1 MRVLIYDSSLQTRD
15 SLISILITAGYEV
28 VAVKD
33 KNNILSMFGK
43 LPFAIAII
51 ETEENDPE
59 MDSILE
65 KIYLDDRYKGVH
77 VIVHVADPSREFF
90 TKMMRIGVS
99 GFLFKPFNEK
109 DFFNRF
115 NVLIEKAGVKPKKLK
130 HIVVNNLDNFKLVFR
145 HDGVRQILHGMIIEM
160 SPIGL
165 KFIMPPEEASI
176 EIGHVIKNAS
186 MSMSSYKI
194 SFSINIL
201 DKIGNE
207 YIGEFAD
214 LSVFNSKLIC
224 KFIYDKYIEKLK

>member
-1 MRVLIYDSSLQTRD
+1 MRVLIYDSSLQIRD

-43 LPFAIAII
+43 LPFSIAII
-51 ETEENDPE
+51 EIGENDTE
-59 MDSILE
+59 MESILE
-65 KIYLDDRYKGVH
+65 KIYLDDRYHGVH

-99 GFLFKPFNEK
+99 GFLLKPFNEK
-109 DFFNRF
+109 DFLNRF

-130 HIVVNNLDNFKLVFR
+130 HIVINNLDNFKLVFR

-176 EIGHVIKNAS
+176 EVGHIIKNAS
-186 MSMSSYKI
+186 MSISSYKI

-201 DKIGNE
+201 EKIGNE
-207 YIGEFAD
+207 YIGEFSD
-214 LSVFNSKLIC
+214 LSAFNTKLIC

>member
-1 MRVLIYDSSLQTRD
+1 MRVLVYDSSLQVRD
-15 SLISILITAGYEV
+15 SFISILITAGYEV

-43 LPFAIAII
+43 LPFSIAII
-51 ETEENDPE
+51 EVEENDAE
-59 MDSILE
+59 MESILE
-65 KIYLDDRYKGVH
+65 KIYLDDRYHGVH

-99 GFLFKPFNEK
+99 GFLLKPFNEK
-109 DFFNRF
+109 DFLNRF
-115 NVLIEKAGVKPKKLK
+115 NVLIDKAGVKPKKLK
-130 HIVVNNLDNFKLVFR
+130 HIVINNLDNFKLVFR

-165 KFIMPPEEASI
+165 KFIMPPEEASL
-176 EIGHVIKNAS
+176 EVGHVIKNAS
-186 MSMSSYKI
+186 MSISSYKI

-201 DKIGNE
+201 EKIGNE

>member
-1 MRVLIYDSSLQTRD
+1 MRVLVYDSSLQIRD
-15 SLISILITAGYEV
+15 SFISILITAGYEV

-43 LPFAIAII
+43 LPFSIAII
-51 ETEENDPE
+51 EVEENDTE
-59 MDSILE
+59 MESILE
-65 KIYLDDRYKGVH
+65 KIYLDDRYHGVH
-77 VIVHVADPSREFF
+77 VIVHVADPSKEFF

-99 GFLFKPFNEK
+99 GFLLKPFNEK
-109 DFFNRF
+109 DFLNRF
-115 NVLIEKAGVKPKKLK
+115 NVLIDKAGVKPKKLK
-130 HIVVNNLDNFKLVFR
+130 HIVINNLDNFKLVFR

-176 EIGHVIKNAS
+176 EVGHVIKNAS
-186 MSMSSYKI
+186 MSINSYKI

-201 DKIGNE
+201 EKIGNE

-224 KFIYDKYIEKLK
+224 KFIYDKYVEKLK

>member
-1 MRVLIYDSSLQTRD
+1 MRVLVYDSSLQIRD
-15 SLISILITAGYEV
+15 SFISILITAGYEV

-43 LPFAIAII
+43 LPFSIAII
-51 ETEENDPE
+51 EVEENDAE
-59 MDSILE
+59 MESILE
-65 KIYLDDRYKGVH
+65 KIYLDDRYHGVH

-99 GFLFKPFNEK
+99 GFLLKPFNEK
-109 DFFNRF
+109 DFLNRF
-115 NVLIEKAGVKPKKLK
+115 NVLIDKAGVKPKKLK
-130 HIVVNNLDNFKLVFR
+130 HIVINNLDNFKLVFR

-165 KFIMPPEEASI
+165 KFIMPPEEASL
-176 EIGHVIKNAS
+176 EVGHVIKNAS
-186 MSMSSYKI
+186 MSISSYKI

-201 DKIGNE
+201 EKIGNE

>member
-1 MRVLIYDSSLQTRD
+1 MRVLVYDSSLQIRD
-15 SLISILITAGYEV
+15 GFISILITAGYEV

-43 LPFAIAII
+43 LPFSIAII
-51 ETEENDPE
+51 EVEENDTE
-59 MDSILE
+59 MESILE
-65 KIYLDDRYKGVH
+65 KIYLDDRYHGVH
-77 VIVHVADPSREFF
+77 VIVHVADPSKEFF

-99 GFLFKPFNEK
+99 GFLLKPFNEK
-109 DFFNRF
+109 DFLNRF
-115 NVLIEKAGVKPKKLK
+115 NVLIDKAGVKPKKLK
-130 HIVVNNLDNFKLVFR
+130 HIVINNLDNFKLVFR

-176 EIGHVIKNAS
+176 EVGHVIKNAS
-186 MSMSSYKI
+186 MSISSYKI

-201 DKIGNE
+201 EKIGNE

>member
-1 MRVLIYDSSLQTRD
+1 MRVLVYDSSLQIRD
-15 SLISILITAGYEV
+15 SFISILITAGYEV

-43 LPFAIAII
+43 LPFSIAII
-51 ETEENDPE
+51 EVEENDTE
-59 MDSILE
+59 MESILE
-65 KIYLDDRYKGVH
+65 KIYLDDRYHGVH
-77 VIVHVADPSREFF
+77 VIVHVADPTREFF

-99 GFLFKPFNEK
+99 GFLLKPFNEK
-109 DFFNRF
+109 DFLNRF
-115 NVLIEKAGVKPKKLK
+115 NVLIDKAGVKPKKLK
-130 HIVVNNLDNFKLVFR
+130 HIVINNLDNFKLVFR

-160 SPIGL
+160 SPVGL
-165 KFIMPPEEASI
+165 KFIMPPEEASL
-176 EIGHVIKNAS
+176 EVGHVIKNAS
-186 MSMSSYKI
+186 MSISSYKI

-201 DKIGNE
+201 EKIGNE

>member
-1 MRVLIYDSSLQTRD
+1 MRVLVYDSSLQIRD
-15 SLISILITAGYEV
+15 SFISILITAGYEV
-28 VAVKD
+28 VSVKD

-43 LPFAIAII
+43 LPFSIAII
-51 ETEENDPE
+51 EVEENDPE
-59 MDSILE
+59 MEAILE
-65 KIYLDDRYKGVH
+65 KIYLDDRYHGVH

-90 TKMMRIGVS
+90 TKMMRFGVS
-99 GFLFKPFNEK
+99 GFLLKPFNEK
-109 DFFNRF
+109 DFLNRF
-115 NVLIEKAGVKPKKLK
+115 NLLIDKAGVKPKKLK
-130 HIVVNNLDNFKLVFR
+130 HIVINNLDNFKLVFR

-176 EIGHVIKNAS
+176 EVGHSIKNAS
-186 MSMSSYKI
+186 MSISSYKI
-194 SFSINIL
+194 SFSINIVE
-201 DKIGNE
+201 KIGNE

>member
-1 MRVLIYDSSLQTRD
+1 MRVLVYDSSLQIRD
-15 SLISILITAGYEV
+15 SFISILITAGYEV

-43 LPFAIAII
+43 LPFSVAII
-51 ETEENDPE
+51 EVEENDEE
-59 MDSILE
+59 MESILE
-65 KIYLDDRYKGVH
+65 KIYLDDRYHGVH

-90 TKMMRIGVS
+90 TRMMRIGVS
-99 GFLFKPFNEK
+99 GFLLKPFNEK
-109 DFFNRF
+109 DFLNRF
-115 NVLIEKAGVKPKKLK
+115 NLLIDKANVKPKKLK

-176 EIGHVIKNAS
+176 EVGHVIKNAS
-186 MSMSSYKI
+186 MSISSYKI

-201 DKIGNE
+201 EKIGNE

>member
-1 MRVLIYDSSLQTRD
+1 MRVLVYDSSLQIRD
-15 SLISILITAGYEV
+15 SFISILITAGYEV

-43 LPFAIAII
+43 LPFSIAII
-51 ETEENDPE
+51 EVEENDTE
-59 MDSILE
+59 MESILE
-65 KIYLDDRYKGVH
+65 KIYLDDRYHGVH
-77 VIVHVADPSREFF
+77 VIVHVADPTREFF

-99 GFLFKPFNEK
+99 GFLLKPFNEK
-109 DFFNRF
+109 DFLNRF
-115 NVLIEKAGVKPKKLK
+115 NVLIDKAGVKPKKLK
-130 HIVVNNLDNFKLVFR
+130 HIVINNLDNFKLVFR

-176 EIGHVIKNAS
+176 EVGHVIKNAS
-186 MSMSSYKI
+186 MSISSYKI

-201 DKIGNE
+201 EKIGNE

>member
-1 MRVLIYDSSLQTRD
+1 MRVLIYDSSLQIRD

-43 LPFAIAII
+43 LPFSIAII
-51 ETEENDPE
+51 EVGENDADME
-59 MDSILE
+59 SILE
-65 KIYLDDRYKGVH
+65 KIYLDDRYHGVH

-99 GFLFKPFNEK
+99 GFLLKPFNEK
-109 DFFNRF
+109 DFLNRF
-115 NVLIEKAGVKPKKLK
+115 NVLIDKAGVKPKKLK
-130 HIVVNNLDNFKLVFR
+130 HIVINNLDNFKLVFR

-160 SPIGL
+160 SPVGL

-176 EIGHVIKNAS
+176 EVGHVIKNAS
-186 MSMSSYKI
+186 MSISSYKI

-201 DKIGNE
+201 EKIGNE
-207 YIGEFAD
+207 YIGEFED
-214 LSVFNSKLIC
+214 LSVFNAKLIC

>member
-1 MRVLIYDSSLQTRD
+1 MRVLVYDSSLQVRD
-15 SLISILITAGYEV
+15 SFISILITAGYEV

-43 LPFAIAII
+43 LPFSIAII
-51 ETEENDPE
+51 EVEENDAE
-59 MDSILE
+59 MESILE
-65 KIYLDDRYKGVH
+65 KIYLDDRYHGVH

-99 GFLFKPFNEK
+99 GFLLKPFNEK
-109 DFFNRF
+109 DFLNRF
-115 NVLIEKAGVKPKKLK
+115 NVLIDKAGVKPKKLK
-130 HIVVNNLDNFKLVFR
+130 HIVINNLDNFKLVFR

-165 KFIMPPEEASI
+165 KFIMPPEEASL
-176 EIGHVIKNAS
+176 EVGHVIKNAS
-186 MSMSSYKI
+186 MSISSYKI

-201 DKIGNE
+201 EKIGNE

-224 KFIYDKYIEKLK
+224 KFIYDKYVEKLK

>member
-1 MRVLIYDSSLQTRD
+1 MRVLVYDSSLQIRD
-15 SLISILITAGYEV
+15 SFISILITAGYEV

-43 LPFAIAII
+43 LPFSIAII
-51 ETEENDPE
+51 EVEENDTE
-59 MDSILE
+59 MESILE
-65 KIYLDDRYKGVH
+65 KIYLDDRYHGVH
-77 VIVHVADPSREFF
+77 VIVHVADPSKEFF

-99 GFLFKPFNEK
+99 GFLLKPFNEK
-109 DFFNRF
+109 DFLNRF
-115 NVLIEKAGVKPKKLK
+115 NVLIDKAGVKPKKLK
-130 HIVVNNLDNFKLVFR
+130 HIVINNLDNFKLVFR

-176 EIGHVIKNAS
+176 EVGHVIKNAS
-186 MSMSSYKI
+186 MSISSYKI

-201 DKIGNE
+201 EKIGNE

>member
-1 MRVLIYDSSLQTRD
+1 MRVLVYDSSLQIRD
-15 SLISILITAGYEV
+15 SFISILITAGYEV
-28 VAVKD
+28 IAVKD

-43 LPFAIAII
+43 LPFSIAII
-51 ETEENDPE
+51 EVEENDTE
-59 MDSILE
+59 MEDILE
-65 KIYLDDRYKGVH
+65 KIYLDDRYHGVH
-77 VIVHVADPSREFF
+77 VIVHVADPTKEFF

-99 GFLFKPFNEK
+99 GFLLKPFNEK
-109 DFFNRF
+109 DFLNRF
-115 NVLIEKAGVKPKKLK
+115 NVLIDKAGVKPKKLK
-130 HIVVNNLDNFKLVFR
+130 HIVINNLDNFKLVFR

-176 EIGHVIKNAS
+176 EVGHVIKNAS
-186 MSMSSYKI
+186 MSINSYKI

-201 DKIGNE
+201 EKIGNE

-224 KFIYDKYIEKLK
+224 KFIYDKYVEKLK